1 MSRVKIICTI
11 GPASRE
17 IDVLRELVIAGMNVV
32 RLNMSH
38 GTHDYHSGTI
48 ERVRSIC
55 EQLQK
60 PVAIMADL
68 QGPKLRVGLMQEGGV
83 LLKEGTNL
91 ILTTEDVMGEPG
103 RVPVQYEDLPNVVN
117 PGERILLDDGLIELR
132 VLETRPSEIETV
144 VVVGGVLH
152 DKKGMNLPD
161 GSPDIPALT
170 EKDLDDIRFALEHQ
184 VDWIALS
191 FVRTANEVLELKSL
205 IRHQSAFGRT
215 TPVIAKIEKPE
226 AIENIDA
233 IIEASDAVMIARGDL
248 GIETSP
254 ETVPM
259 VQKSV
264 ISKCHR
270 AAKPVV
276 TATQMLDSMIR
287 NPRPTRAEAAD
298 VANAVL
304 DGSDAIML
312 SGETAAGSFPL
323 QAVRTMVRIADETE
337 RVMNENPLRYKLDEP
352 NVFTLSGAICHAA
365 MRTAEEVNAKAIVAP
380 TISGATAKLITAFRP
395 KVPVVAVTPSP
406 MVQRQLC
413 LYWGIR
419 PLLTRRLS
427 NTDEVVND
435 AIEIARRG
443 GYVGEGDTVI
453 LTAGVVGSVRT
464 ATNLMMIRTIEHV
477 LARGIGIG
485 QREVAGRL
493 RRLEPRI
500 GDEKREAG
508 PQDILFANVIDQSC
522 IRLLQRAG
530 GVITR
535 EGDLDSQ
542 AAIAAMELGIPAII
556 GVADDF
562 DKLVDGAKIIMD
574 TTNGQ
579 VLRWHK

>member
-1 MSRVKIICTI
+1 LEE
-11 GPASRE
+11 G
-17 IDVLRELVIAGMNVV
+17 
-32 RLNMSH
+32 
-38 GTHDYHSGTI
+38 
-48 ERVRSIC
+48 
-55 EQLQK
+55 
-60 PVAIMADL
+60 ADL
-68 QGPKLRVGLMQEGGV
+68 V
-83 LLKEGTNL
+83 
-91 ILTTEDVMGEPG
+91 LTTEAVIGEPG

-132 VLETRPSEIETV
+132 ITETNEHEIHTK

-170 EKDLDDIRFALEHQ
+170 EKDMEDIRFALEHQ

-205 IRHQSAFGRT
+205 IQHQSAFGRT

-233 IIEASDAVMIARGDL
+233 IIEAADAIMIARGDL

-264 ISKCHR
+264 IAKCHR

-312 SGETAAGSFPL
+312 SGETAAGSFPIET
-323 QAVRTMVRIADETE
+323 VRTMVRIAEETE
-337 RVMNENPLRYKLDEP
+337 RVMAENPLRYKLDEP

-380 TISGATAKLITAFRP
+380 TVSGATAKLITAFRP
-395 KVPVVAVTPSP
+395 KVPLIAVTPSP

-413 LYWGIR
+413 LYWGIHA
-419 PLLTRRLS
+419 LLTRRLS
-427 NTDEVVND
+427 NTDEVVTD
-435 AIEIARRG
+435 AIEVARRSG
-443 GYVGEGDTVI
+443 FVGEGDTVV

-464 ATNLMMIRTIEHV
+464 ATNLMMVRSIEHV
-477 LARGIGIG
+477 LARGIGLG

-493 RRLEPRI
+493 RRLEPRN
-500 GDEKREAG
+500 GTEKREAG
-508 PQDILFANVIDQSC
+508 PQDILFANTIDRSC

-530 GVITR
+530 GVITQ
-535 EGDLDSQ
+535 EGDLDSP
-542 AAIAAMELGIPAII
+542 AAMAAVELGIPAII
-556 GVADDF
+556 GIAGDF
-562 DKLVDGAKIIMD
+562 DKLVDGAKVIMD
-574 TTNGQ
+574 TTSGQ
-579 VLRWHK
+579 VMRWHK

>member
-1 MSRVKIICTI
+1 
-11 GPASRE
+11 
-17 IDVLRELVIAGMNVV
+17 
-32 RLNMSH
+32 
-38 GTHDYHSGTI
+38 
-48 ERVRSIC
+48 
-55 EQLQK
+55 
-60 PVAIMADL
+60 
-68 QGPKLRVGLMQEGGV
+68 
-83 LLKEGTNL
+83 
-91 ILTTEDVMGEPG
+91 
-103 RVPVQYEDLPNVVN
+103 
-117 PGERILLDDGLIELR
+117 
-132 VLETRPSEIETV
+132 
-144 VVVGGVLH
+144 
-152 DKKGMNLPD
+152 
-161 GSPDIPALT
+161 
-170 EKDLDDIRFALEHQ
+170 
-184 VDWIALS
+184 
-191 FVRTANEVLELKSL
+191 
-205 IRHQSAFGRT
+205 
-215 TPVIAKIEKPE
+215 
-226 AIENIDA
+226 
-233 IIEASDAVMIARGDL
+233 MIARGDL

-259 VQKSV
+259 VQKLV

-312 SGETAAGSFPL
+312 SGETAAGNFPIE
-323 QAVRTMVRIADETE
+323 AVRTMVRIAEETE

-365 MRTAEEVNAKAIVAP
+365 MRTAEELNAKAIVAP
-380 TISGATAKLITAFRP
+380 TVSGATAKLITAFRP

-427 NTDEVVND
+427 NTDEVVTD
-435 AIEIARRG
+435 AIDVARRA
-443 GYVGEGDTVI
+443 GYVGEGDTVV

-508 PQDILFANVIDQSC
+508 PQDILFANIIDQSC

-562 DKLVDGAKIIMD
+562 DKLVDGAKVIMD